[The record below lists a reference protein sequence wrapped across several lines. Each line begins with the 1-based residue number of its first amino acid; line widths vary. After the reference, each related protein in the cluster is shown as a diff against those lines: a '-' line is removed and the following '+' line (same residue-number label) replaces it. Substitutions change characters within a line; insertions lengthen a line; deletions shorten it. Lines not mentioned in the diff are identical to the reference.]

1 MGRRMRALDPEAGV
15 AERFACELRALRAAA
30 GEPPFWKMARRC
42 GASKSAL
49 AGAVD
54 GRTVPSE
61 NVVREFVRVCGG
73 DWEWWRERL
82 RQARSQLD
90 GPAAPGERPPLDG
103 ERTGSSSTAV
113 TLQPWLPVPLAGRQ
127 LGAVHGVTAPELPGR
142 AGLPEAG
149 PGPSARRRPWI
160 LLVIALVEAVAIVAL
175 VARGLASASTG
186 SVPVEDG
193 MDPKSSHCDT
203 DARTLD
209 TASVVLR
216 AASSVAGRELAA
228 GTPVGIVSLRYSDR
242 CHGAWARFDPAPEV
256 FSGPDQGT
264 VTILATRPAEGAETS
279 FRLGHIDETYSDLL
293 LTGVGCVV
301 AAATVNIG
309 QAAATGT
316 TRCLPSM

>member
-1 MGRRMRALDPEAGV
+1 MRALDPEAGV

-42 GASKSAL
+42 GVSKSAL

-54 GRTVPSE
+54 GRTIPSE

-73 DWEWWRERL
+73 DWGWWQERL
-82 RQARSQLD
+82 VQVRVQAA
-90 GPAAPGERPPLDG
+90 GPGAPDECPPRGDEG
-103 ERTGSSSTAV
+103 TVPSTLV
-113 TLQPWLPVPLAGRQ
+113 PVQSWLLIPPAGRQ
-127 LGAVHGVTAPELPGR
+127 PDAVHGSAASEL
-142 AGLPEAG
+142 AGHGVLPEIGAG
-149 PGPSARRRPWI
+149 HSARRRPWGLI
-160 LLVIALVEAVAIVAL
+160 AFALVEAIAIAVFVAH
-175 VARGLASASTG
+175 GLASASTG

-203 DARTLD
+203 DARTLA
-209 TASVVLR
+209 TAPVVLR
-216 AASSVAGRELAA
+216 TAANVAGRELAA
-228 GTPVGIVSLRYSDR
+228 GTPLGTVSLRYSDH

-264 VTILATRPAEGAETS
+264 VTILATRPAEGAQAS
-279 FRLGHIDETYSDLL
+279 FRLGHIDETYSDML

-301 AAATVNIG
+301 AAATVNVG
-309 QAAATGT
+309 QAAATGI